1 MVEYRTLPFLA
12 QLEEWLRH
20 KPRKVAFSCHGNS
33 LRPIRQVFEHLGL
46 SQMLLLGQQ
55 DRPMAYALHLHSF
68 SLDGLGRMASKANW
82 TVILVPRR
90 VRLATDPLNL
100 LSRYC

>member
-1 MVEYRTLPFLA
+1 MVENRTLLSLA

-20 KPRKVAFSCHGNS
+20 KPRNVAISYHWNS
-33 LRPIRQVFEHLGL
+33 LRPIRQVSEHLGL
-46 SQMLLLGQQ
+46 SQMLRLGQQ
-55 DRPMAYALHLHSF
+55 DRPMAYALHLHGF

-90 VRLATDPLNL
+90 VRLATDP
-100 LSRYC
+100 